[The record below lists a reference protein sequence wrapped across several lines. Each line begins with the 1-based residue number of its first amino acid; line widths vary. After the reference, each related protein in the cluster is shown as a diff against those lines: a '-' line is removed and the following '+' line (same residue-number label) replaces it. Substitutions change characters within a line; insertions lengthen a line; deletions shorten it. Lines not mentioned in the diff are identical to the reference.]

1 MGVKAIKLYFRG
13 IVLLVTI
20 AGLAIS
26 ILITRAN
33 FIHPQE
39 NLWLQYA
46 STLAPLLILFHIT
59 LIVYW
64 LSHKKI
70 WALIPLIA
78 IIINY
83 QQLTSIIGIRFNNN
97 PTKSES
103 TISVASYNVNYF
115 NHNKT
120 IRAPEIAALI
130 KNNSVEILAL
140 QEFNAISYYNLNEL
154 IGEFYFMDYRAV
166 YGKEEG
172 SIGMAI
178 FSNYPIINSSK
189 IKFDNSSNGLMWAD
203 LLIDGDTVR
212 VINTH
217 LQTTGFYSSYN
228 KGVKYIYRKAG
239 ENFILRATQAKT
251 VRSFIDSTPY
261 PIIVCGD
268 FNDTPNGY
276 VYNTIKGK
284 DLQDSFIKKGVGLG
298 GTYRRTLNLLRID
311 LILVSNH
318 FKVKSHRVINSKLSD
333 HKPIFSELEY
343 QN

>member
-1 MGVKAIKLYFRG
+1 MGAKAIKLYFRG

-20 AGLAIS
+20 GCLILS
-26 ILITRAN
+26 ILITRAG
-33 FIHPQE
+33 ITSPQDK
-39 NLWLQYA
+39 LWLQYA
-46 STLAPLLILFHIT
+46 STLSHLLIIFNIG
-59 LIVYW
+59 LIFYW
-64 LSHKKI
+64 VFHKKV
-70 WALIPLIA
+70 WALIPLLA

-83 QQLTSIIGIRFNNN
+83 QQLTSVVGIRFNEKATN
-97 PTKSES
+97 SES
-103 TISVASYNVNYF
+103 SFTVCSFNVNYF
-115 NHNKT
+115 NHNKA
-120 IRAPEIAALI
+120 IRAPEISALI
-130 KNNSVEILAL
+130 NENQVEILAL

-154 IGEFYFMDYRAV
+154 IGEFDFMDYRAV
-166 YGKEEG
+166 YGKEKG

-178 FSNYPIINSSK
+178 FSQYPIINSSK
-189 IKFDNSSNGLMWAD
+189 IKFNNSSNGFMWAD

-239 ENFILRATQAKT
+239 ENFILRAAQAKT

-268 FNDTPNGY
+268 FNDTPYGY
-276 VYNTIKGK
+276 VYNTIRGK
-284 DLQDSFIKKGVGLG
+284 DLQDSFLEKGVGLG

-318 FKVKSHRVINSKLSD
+318 FKVKSHKVTSPKLSD